1 MKGFTS
7 KVLHFAFVLAQELF
21 AKHNKTAGES
31 GLHLCQYSTR
41 PFPHYLSIPPW
52 NRVAKVLRHCG
63 GGEFVRATFFSNCK
77 SHIRA
82 WGGGWGHQIRCDMSD
97 RRGGRVAPNGK
108 RGEGQKQAM
117 SLGFSCSESFQLTG
131 SIHSQTQPPQ
141 PPPFTGPEKILRLPP
156 RAPAK

>member
-1 MKGFTS
+1 M
-7 KVLHFAFVLAQELF
+7 
-21 AKHNKTAGES
+21 
-31 GLHLCQYSTR
+31 HLCLHRNCLPNTIKLQEKVVCTSVNIQSA
-41 PFPHYLSIPPW
+41 LSLTICQFLPGIESQKFSDTVVAVNCCARLFSATANPP
-52 NRVAKVLRHCG
+52 KGLG
-63 GGEFVRATFFSNCK
+63 GG
-77 SHIRA
+77 
-82 WGGGWGHQIRCDMSD
+82 GHQIRCDMSD

-131 SIHSQTQPPQ
+131 SIQSQTQPPQ